1 MTGDGTIPIGGEKKD
16 RKPTRTKQTS
26 FDQRIQTG
34 DPDFYRK
41 KRAEL
46 ISKRD
51 EYEID
56 KKGNITDRGVE
67 KYARQMYRTNKPLTQ
82 AQLDKAR
89 QAAVGGAKITNE
101 KGQVIGT
108 TTGKYGGNL
117 PRRRNKNAK
126 TYEEIK
132 KEIDS
137 KEKKDKKPEAFI
149 GDKPPEREQKPPER
163 EQKPPDRERRKPPIS
178 FDIPG
183 AEGPK
188 DMKDVKLPRLGPVE
202 KAKEFAKD
210 NPALGYASYDLGKG
224 IIGKLMKIK
233 GAVPGVVGGTVGRRS
248 ARGGGGL

>member
-1 MTGDGTIPIGGEKKD
+1 
-16 RKPTRTKQTS
+16 
-26 FDQRIQTG
+26 
-34 DPDFYRK
+34 
-41 KRAEL
+41 
-46 ISKRD
+46 
-51 EYEID
+51 
-56 KKGNITDRGVE
+56 
-67 KYARQMYRTNKPLTQ
+67 MYRTNKPLTQ

-126 TYEEIK
+126 TYDQVK

-137 KEKKDKKPEAFI
+137 KEKKDRKPETMDRKPESFI
-149 GDKPPEREQKPPER
+149 GDKPPDREQ
-163 EQKPPDRERRKPPIS
+163 QKPPIS

-188 DMKDVKLPRLGPVE
+188 DMKDVKLPNLGPVE
-202 KAKEFAKD
+202 KAKEFARK
-210 NPALGYASYDLGKG
+210 NPVGGYAAVELGKG
-224 IIGKLMKIK
+224 IIGKIMKIK
-233 GAVPGVVGGTVGRRS
+233 GAIPGVVGGTVGRRS